1 MRRPARARPAPKGGE
16 VSGYRLGRTVLT
28 EEQIGRRVDELAG
41 EITADYGG
49 RDNLLLLGI
58 LKGAFIFMSDL
69 ARRIDLPVTI
79 DFMAL
84 SSYGSYTKTS
94 GIVRVK
100 KDLDGD
106 LEGRHVLIVEDI
118 VDTGL
123 TLSYL
128 VRNIMARKA
137 ASVEVCALLNK
148 QVADKVD
155 VRIKYEGFAI
165 PDVFVVGYGLDYA
178 EMYRN
183 LPYVAELER

>member
-1 MRRPARARPAPKGGE
+1 MSKK
-16 VSGYRLGRTVLT
+16 RLGKTILT
-28 EEQIGRRVDELAG
+28 EEQIQRRVVELAS
-41 EITADYGG
+41 EINRDYAGCGG
-49 RDNLLLLGI
+49 LLLLGI
-58 LKGAFIFMSDL
+58 LKGAFIFLSDL
-69 ARRIDLPVTI
+69 SRRIEVPVTI

-118 VDTGL
+118 IDTGL

-128 VRNIMARKA
+128 TKNIKARKA
-137 ASVEVCALLNK
+137 ASVEICSLLNK
-148 QVADKVD
+148 QVADKAD
-155 VRIKYEGFAI
+155 VQVKYEGFAI
-165 PDVFVVGYGLDYA
+165 PDVFVVGYGLDYD

-183 LPYVAELER
+183 LPYVAELQG

>member
-1 MRRPARARPAPKGGE
+1 MRRPALARPAPKGGE

-148 QVADKVD
+148 QVPDKVD